1 MRNTLNI
8 VIGGAGFIGTHLIDK
23 LKREGEFT
31 VSIDREEYNF
41 KKYPT
46 DFMTNL
52 LTTNRYFLRNCFN
65 TVVQDNQNI
74 IIDYIKI
81 WHCASVVG
89 VAAFSNEEDNN
100 LLNQGVALNTIVKD
114 AIIELKNHLIKNF
127 GDTSPKISLVFLST
141 SELYGNGNDGIIT
154 EKSQIVLDTFKGIR
168 NYYVLQKYFAELQ
181 YKSLSEVE
189 DIPVK
194 IFRLFNVIGVGQR
207 KEAGVIPKIISQL
220 LSERTERIELKK
232 DDTYGRCYL
241 PVDFAVSQMYYLSI
255 YSENNIENIFSKFY
269 FSDNQLIEE
278 IKSHFTLENCNDTY
292 YAVDV
297 KDSIKAG
304 TVGDVYKNIDS
315 VYKIFQIQTDESTEI
330 KFRYFD
336 DKNSGITKEEV
347 IEKSKNNFYRE
358 HITRIIKDIIEDQN
372 HDNRKI

>member
-1 MRNTLNI
+1 MGNTLNI

-31 VSIDREEYNF
+31 VSIDKEEYNF
-41 KKYPT
+41 RKEPT

-52 LTTNRYFLRNCFN
+52 LTTNRYFLKNCFN
-65 TVVQDNQNI
+65 TVVQDNPNI
-74 IIDYIKI
+74 IFDNIKI

-100 LLNQGVALNTIVKD
+100 LLNYGVTLNTIVKD
-114 AIIELKNHLIKNF
+114 AIVELKNYLNKNF
-127 GDTSPKISLVFLST
+127 EDKSRKISLVFLST

-154 EKSQIVLDTFKGIR
+154 EKSPVVLDTFKGIR
-168 NYYVLQKYFAELQ
+168 NYYVLQKHFAELQ

-189 DIPVK
+189 NIPLK

-207 KEAGVIPKIISQL
+207 KEAGVVPKIIDQL
-220 LSERTERIELKK
+220 LSDQTERIELKK

-255 YSENNIENIFSKFY
+255 YGENEIENVFSKYY
-269 FSDNQLIEE
+269 FSDNQLIYE
-278 IKSHFTLENCNDTY
+278 IKSHFTLTNCNDTY

-297 KDSIKAG
+297 KDSIKNG
-304 TVGDVYKNIDS
+304 TVGDVYKNANS
-315 VYKIFQIQTDESTEI
+315 FYKIFQIKTDENSEI

-358 HITRIIKDIIEDQN
+358 HLSRIIKDIIKDQN